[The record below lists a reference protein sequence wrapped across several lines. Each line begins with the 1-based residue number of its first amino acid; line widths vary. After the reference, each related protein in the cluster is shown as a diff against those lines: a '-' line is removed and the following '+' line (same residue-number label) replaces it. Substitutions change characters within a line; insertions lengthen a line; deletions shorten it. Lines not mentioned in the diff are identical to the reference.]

1 MPAAVRR
8 AVGAAV
14 PSPEYVAVIGLE
26 VHAQLQ
32 RPRTKLFSR
41 APGASS
47 RGSPNANVA
56 SFDAAL
62 PGALPRVNP
71 EAVQQAVRTALAL
84 GSTVAP
90 ASRFERKHYHYCDLP
105 AGYQITQQS
114 APLAVGGSL
123 SLPDDTSLQRVRLT
137 RIQLE
142 QDSGK
147 STHHGDGRIDGG
159 DGRIDGGVGDGM
171 TLVDLNRAGVAL
183 VELVFEPDLR
193 TPEQAGEALRTL
205 QGLLRHIGVCD
216 GNMENGS
223 MRADLNISLAE
234 RPVMEGASV
243 RHAAGARSEAKPF
256 EETLENMKHWCR
268 KRIADRASGGV
279 VGRTGGAAWLLS
291 GARVE
296 VKNMNSI
303 KFLVSAA
310 QYEIE
315 RQVALLRA
323 GQPVVQETRGY
334 DPKTHSTYRLRSKED
349 VHDYRFFPDPDLPP
363 VAISRGTVR
372 RLEQTLPELPHAMRQ
387 RLMAAENGAGE
398 VGVGKRSYGLSAYDA
413 GVLIADPI
421 AVLLFETV
429 LKMDCQTPRPGLG
442 GGVLDSKTVANF
454 IINDFFAIAAE
465 RSIAIQE
472 VPTTPWRI
480 LQLLRMV
487 AEDVISSR
495 TAKQVLSLMI
505 DQALQAR
512 EQMKATGGVG
522 DGEGGGKGGDGCTG
536 TVMDLDGTGAFG
548 PSPEEIV
555 EANGWR
561 QITSDAELA
570 ALTDAVVLSDE
581 YSKDVEDWKQGGKRA
596 GKVVKFLVGE
606 AMKASRGRAAP
617 RKLSRAVEESLER
630 HTAAT
635 TPVQR

>member
-1 MPAAVRR
+1 MSPPLAAARR
-8 AVGAAV
+8 AGAALPLV
-14 PSPEYVAVIGLE
+14 EYVAVIGLE

-41 APGASS
+41 VSGASS

-56 SFDAAL
+56 AFDAAL
-62 PGALPRVNP
+62 PGALPCVNP

-90 ASRFERKHYHYCDLP
+90 VSRFERKHYHYCDLP

-123 SLPDDTSLQRVRLT
+123 SLLDDTSLRRVRLT

-147 STHHGDGRIDGG
+147 STHHGDGRVEGGNG
-159 DGRIDGGVGDGM
+159 DGV

-234 RPVMEGASV
+234 RPAMKGASA
-243 RHAAGARSEAKPF
+243 RHAAVAHSEAKPF
-256 EETLENMKHWCR
+256 EQTLEDMKEWCR
-268 KRIADRASGGV
+268 KRIADRASSGGL
-279 VGRTGGAAWLLS
+279 VGGTGDAAWLLS
-291 GARVE
+291 GVRVE
-296 VKNMNSI
+296 VKNMNSV

-310 QYEIE
+310 QHEIE
-315 RQVALLRA
+315 RQAALLRT
-323 GQPVVQETRGY
+323 GQAVVQETRGY

-349 VHDYRFFPDPDLPP
+349 AHDYRFFPDPDLPP

-387 RLMAAENGAGE
+387 RLMAAEKDTDE
-398 VGVGKRSYGLSAYDA
+398 RGVGKRSYGLSAYDA

-429 LKMDCQTPRPGLG
+429 LEMDCRTPSPGG
-442 GGVLDSKTVANF
+442 DGGVLDSKTVANF
-454 IINDFFAIAAE
+454 IINDLFAVAADH
-465 RSIAIQE
+465 SIATRE
-472 VPTTPWRI
+472 VPATPWRI

-487 AEDVISSR
+487 AEDEVSSR
-495 TAKQVLSLMI
+495 TAKQVLSLMV

-512 EQMKATGGVG
+512 DQVNATGGVG
-522 DGEGGGKGGDGCTG
+522 DGEDGGKGGDARTG
-536 TVMDLDGTGAFG
+536 TVMDLGGMGAFG
-548 PSPEEIV
+548 PSAEEVV

-596 GKVVKFLVGE
+596 GKVVKFLVGA

-617 RKLSRAVEESLER
+617 RKLGRAVEESLAR
-630 HTAAT
+630 HKATAP
-635 TPVQR
+635 PVRR